1 LPELRVLRWP
11 SLIYATKPGRRQR
24 RGNAIQIGL
33 FHSMFKLLA
42 NQQELF
48 GDAFGV
54 CCLGFFEINRETS

>member
-1 LPELRVLRWP
+1 MEQSFRDYFMTPVPHRNSDRL
-11 SLIYATKPGRRQR
+11 QR